1 LINFTSVVLAS
12 NNDRHGGTA
21 VKYLILL
28 AGLALL
34 VAYWMGRRARTAC
47 TQDPAEL
54 QELGRKR
61 RQWLLQVLVAV
72 AVIGGGW
79 GYLDWTD
86 GQRIVVVRVVDGRTG
101 VATSYEARKSEV
113 SFRSFMTTD
122 GRRVILS
129 DVERMEVNPMEGKL

>member
-1 LINFTSVVLAS
+1 
-12 NNDRHGGTA
+12 
-21 VKYLILL
+21 
-28 AGLALL
+28 
-34 VAYWMGRRARTAC
+34 M
-47 TQDPAEL
+47 